1 MLKGIDQR
9 LSAEIVHVLML
20 MGHGDDLV
28 ICDVNHPAA
37 TIAAET
43 TYGKLIDMAG
53 CDIPTAAA
61 AILSLM
67 PLDTF
72 ETLTESCRF
81 SRVCRLWWTVPKVAR
96 SRLRLWS
103 GLPSTSPLRSP
114 LPSSAQRI
122 QGLMAASSS
131 RKVWWSCQS
140 FDWGLGLSLTPA
152 ADGQVQVA
160 PRPRRALRTLR
171 RHLRYTNARRH

>member
-53 CDIPTAAA
+53 CDIPTGAA

-72 ETLTESCRF
+72 
-81 SRVCRLWWTVPKVAR
+81 VPAPVAR
-96 SRLRLWS
+96 MQVVGNPDGIVPIYAGCGGPCRRSRGHDCAFGAVCLLR
-103 GLPSTSPLRSP
+103 GR
-114 LPSSAQRI
+114 
-122 QGLMAASSS
+122 
-131 RKVWWSCQS
+131 
-140 FDWGLGLSLTPA
+140 
-152 ADGQVQVA
+152 
-160 PRPRRALRTLR
+160 
-171 RHLRYTNARRH
+171 

>member
-28 ICDVNHPAA
+28 ICDVNHPAT

-43 TYGKLIDMAG
+43 TDGKLIDMAG
-53 CDIPTAAA
+53 CDIPTAVA

-72 ETLTESCRF
+72 VPAPVRRMQVVGNPDGLVPIFARMQDVVNQAEGRAVSIEPLERF
-81 SRVCRLWWTVPKVAR
+81 AFYTAAKRAFAIIRTAD
-96 SRLRLWS
+96 S
-103 GLPSTSPLRSP
+103 GPYGCFIVKKGVVDLPELC
-114 LPSSAQRI
+114 
-122 QGLMAASSS
+122 AA
-131 RKVWWSCQS
+131 
-140 FDWGLGLSLTPA
+140 
-152 ADGQVQVA
+152 
-160 PRPRRALRTLR
+160 
-171 RHLRYTNARRH
+171 

>member
-1 MLKGIDQR
+1 VLKGIDQR

-37 TIAAET
+37 TIARET

-53 CDIPTAAA
+53 CDIPTGAA

-72 ETLTESCRF
+72 VPAPVQRMQVVGNPDGVVPIFARMQVVVDRAEGRAVMIEPLERF
-81 SRVCRLWWTVPKVAR
+81 AFYAAAKRAFAIIRTAD
-96 SRLRLWS
+96 S
-103 GLPSTSPLRSP
+103 GPYGCFILKKGVVDLPEL
-114 LPSSAQRI
+114 
-122 QGLMAASSS
+122 
-131 RKVWWSCQS
+131 
-140 FDWGLGLSLTPA
+140 
-152 ADGQVQVA
+152 
-160 PRPRRALRTLR
+160 
-171 RHLRYTNARRH
+171 

>member
-9 LSAEIVHVLML
+9 LSAEVVHVLML

-43 TYGKLIDMAG
+43 TYGRLVDMAG
-53 CDIPTAAA
+53 CDIPTAAR

-72 ETLTESCRF
+72 VPAPVRRMQVVGNPNGVVPIFARMQAVVDQAEGRPVEVEALERF
-81 SRVCRLWWTVPKVAR
+81 AFYEAAKR
-96 SRLRLWS
+96 SFAIIRTADS
-103 GLPSTSPLRSP
+103 GPYGCFILKKGVVDLPEL
-114 LPSSAQRI
+114 
-122 QGLMAASSS
+122 
-131 RKVWWSCQS
+131 
-140 FDWGLGLSLTPA
+140 
-152 ADGQVQVA
+152 
-160 PRPRRALRTLR
+160 
-171 RHLRYTNARRH
+171 

>member
-9 LSAEIVHVLML
+9 LSAEVVHVLML

-43 TYGKLIDMAG
+43 TYGRLVDMAG
-53 CDIPTAAA
+53 CDIPTAAR

-72 ETLTESCRF
+72 VPAPVSRMQVVGNPDGVVPIFARLQAVVDAAEGRPVEMQALERF
-81 SRVCRLWWTVPKVAR
+81 AFYEAAKR
-96 SRLRLWS
+96 SFAIIRTADS
-103 GLPSTSPLRSP
+103 GPYGCFILKKGVVDLPEL
-114 LPSSAQRI
+114 
-122 QGLMAASSS
+122 
-131 RKVWWSCQS
+131 
-140 FDWGLGLSLTPA
+140 
-152 ADGQVQVA
+152 
-160 PRPRRALRTLR
+160 
-171 RHLRYTNARRH
+171 